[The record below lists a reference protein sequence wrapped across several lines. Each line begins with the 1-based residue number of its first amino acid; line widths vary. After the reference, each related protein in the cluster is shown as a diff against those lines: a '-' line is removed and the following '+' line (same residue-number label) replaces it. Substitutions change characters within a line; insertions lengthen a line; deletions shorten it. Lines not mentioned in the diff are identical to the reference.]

1 MKHHILYE
9 FKLEILK
16 EMYLYL
22 LFKMLSHLRFNLRIY
37 YLKYKD
43 IGSKNPLLF

>member
-16 EMYLYL
+16 EMYLNL

-37 YLKYKD
+37 YFKYKD
-43 IGSKNPLLF
+43 IGSKNPLFF